1 MNIRWL
7 GHSCFALTES
17 TGTVIV
23 TDPYSEDKV
32 GFAMPAVSANAVTVS
47 HGHEDHNAVSNVAG
61 KPRVLDSIGS
71 YEVDGVFICAFQSYH
86 DMHKGK
92 KRGKN
97 LIFTYRLDGVD
108 VCHLGDIGEDC
119 SARIIDA
126 VGTVNVLLIPV
137 GGKYTIDAE
146 TAKDFVDKLMPEIV
160 IPMHYGTEDLS
171 FDLDPVD
178 DFLEMFDEDCITY
191 VDGDSIDVDRTRF
204 DGDFETEVIVF
215 KRN

>member
-23 TDPYSEDKV
+23 TDPYSKDSV
-32 GFAMPAVSANAVTVS
+32 GFSMPEVNANAVTVS
-47 HGHEDHNAVSNVAG
+47 HGHNDHNAVANVG
-61 KPRVLDSIGS
+61 GSPRILDSVGS
-71 YEVDGVFICAFQSYH
+71 TEIDGVFISAFQSYH
-86 DMHKGK
+86 DSSKGK

-108 VCHLGDIGEDC
+108 VCHLGDIGEEC

-137 GGKYTIDAE
+137 GGVYTINAE
-146 TAKDFVDKLMPEIV
+146 LAKDYVDKLMPEIV
-160 IPMHYGTEDLS
+160 IPMHYATDDLA
-171 FDLDPVD
+171 FDLDPVE
-178 DFLEMFDEDCITY
+178 DFLRMFDEDSITY
-191 VDGDSIDVDRTRF
+191 VDGDSIEVDRTRF

-215 KRN
+215 RR